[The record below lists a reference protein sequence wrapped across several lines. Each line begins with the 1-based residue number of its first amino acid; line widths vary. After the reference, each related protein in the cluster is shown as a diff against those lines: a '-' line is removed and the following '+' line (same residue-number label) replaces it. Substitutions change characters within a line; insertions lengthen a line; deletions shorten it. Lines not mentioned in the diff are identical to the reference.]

1 MLVQVRKITK
11 RCLRGWLVGLTLGMF
26 IAGGA
31 MSGLIAQAAFFSTV
45 EDLPLMSG
53 LLEIADEGMVFDK
66 PEGRIVEVVA
76 AGTVLHGAVVAYYES
91 TLPELGW
98 HRKGAA
104 EFVRSGEVLRYRLET
119 VGGMTEIRF
128 TIAPN

>member
-1 MLVQVRKITK
+1 M
-11 RCLRGWLVGLTLGMF
+11 LGMF

-31 MSGLIAQAAFFSTV
+31 MSRPLAQAAFFSTV

-53 LLEIADEGMVFDK
+53 LLEIVEEGMVFDK

-76 AGTVLHGAVVAYYES
+76 AGAVLRGAVVAYYES

-98 HRKGAA
+98 HREGGA
-104 EFVRSGEVLRYRLET
+104 EFVRSGEVLRYRLGT
-119 VGGMTEIRF
+119 VGEMTEIRF